1 MILIFK
7 PTNKKTNEQN
17 KSAELYP
24 RLNINFLK
32 VIVIVLGL
40 AIFSMISIIV
50 LKLLR
55 GDLNK
60 NNTVF
65 TNTSEDF
72 HSEYILELPNIKSI
86 KSVALDNGNILIFT
100 EDNLSSSL
108 IAITKNNKIKIIKL
122 QNSNVVKFNKL
133 K

>member
-1 MILIFK
+1 MN
-7 PTNKKTNEQN
+7 NKKTNDQN

-50 LKLLR
+50 FKILR

-60 NNTVF
+60 NNTEF
-65 TNTSEDF
+65 TNTSDDF

-86 KSVALDNGNILIFT
+86 KSVALDNENILIFT

-108 IAITKNNKIKIIKL
+108 ITITKNNKIKIIKL

>member
-1 MILIFK
+1 MN
-7 PTNKKTNEQN
+7 NKKTNDQN

-24 RLNINFLK
+24 KLNINFLK

-50 LKLLR
+50 FKILR

-60 NNTVF
+60 NNTEF
-65 TNTSEDF
+65 TNTSDDF

-86 KSVALDNGNILIFT
+86 KSIALDNENILIFS

-108 IAITKNNKIKIIKL
+108 IAINKNNKIKIIKL

>member
-1 MILIFK
+1 MN
-7 PTNKKTNEQN
+7 NKKTNDQN

-50 LKLLR
+50 FKILR

-60 NNTVF
+60 NNTEF
-65 TNTSEDF
+65 TNTSDDF

-86 KSVALDNGNILIFT
+86 KSIALDNENILIFT

-108 IAITKNNKIKIIKL
+108 TTITKNNKIKIIKL

>member
-1 MILIFK
+1 MN
-7 PTNKKTNEQN
+7 NKKTNDQN
-17 KSAELYP
+17 KSTELYP

-32 VIVIVLGL
+32 VIVIVLGF
-40 AIFSMISIIV
+40 AIFAMISIIV
-50 LKLLR
+50 LKILR

-60 NNTVF
+60 NNTEY
-65 TNTSEDF
+65 TNTSDDF

-86 KSVALDNGNILIFT
+86 KSIALDNENILIFS

-108 IAITKNNKIKIIKL
+108 ITITKNNKIKIIKL
-122 QNSNVVKFNKL
+122 QNSNVVKLNKL

>member
-1 MILIFK
+1 MN
-7 PTNKKTNEQN
+7 NKKINDQN

-40 AIFSMISIIV
+40 AIFVMISIIV
-50 LKLLR
+50 LKILR

-60 NNTVF
+60 NNTEF
-65 TNTSEDF
+65 TNTSDDF

-86 KSVALDNGNILIFT
+86 KSIALDNENILIFS

-108 IAITKNNKIKIIKL
+108 ITITKNNKIKIIKL

>member
-1 MILIFK
+1 MN
-7 PTNKKTNEQN
+7 NKKTDDQN

-40 AIFSMISIIV
+40 AIFAMISIIV
-50 LKLLR
+50 LKILR

-60 NNTVF
+60 NNTEF
-65 TNTSEDF
+65 TNISDDF

-86 KSVALDNGNILIFT
+86 KSIALDNENILIFS

-108 IAITKNNKIKIIKL
+108 ITITKNNKIKIIKL

>member
-1 MILIFK
+1 MN
-7 PTNKKTNEQN
+7 NKKTDDQN

-40 AIFSMISIIV
+40 AILAMIFIIV
-50 LKLLR
+50 LKILR
-55 GDLNK
+55 GDLNNN
-60 NNTVF
+60 NNTEF
-65 TNTSEDF
+65 TNTPDGF

-86 KSVALDNGNILIFT
+86 KSIALDNENILIFS

-108 IAITKNNKIKIIKL
+108 ITITKNNKIKIIKL

>member
-1 MILIFK
+1 MN
-7 PTNKKTNEQN
+7 NKKTNDQN

-24 RLNINFLK
+24 RLNLNFLK

-40 AIFSMISIIV
+40 AIFAMISIIV
-50 LKLLR
+50 LKILR

-60 NNTVF
+60 NNTEF
-65 TNTSEDF
+65 TNTSDDF

-86 KSVALDNGNILIFT
+86 KSIALDNENILIFS

-108 IAITKNNKIKIIKL
+108 ITITKNNKIKIIKL

>member
-1 MILIFK
+1 MN
-7 PTNKKTNEQN
+7 NKKTNDQN

-40 AIFSMISIIV
+40 AIFVMISIIV
-50 LKLLR
+50 LKILR

-60 NNTVF
+60 DNTVF
-65 TNTSEDF
+65 TNISDDF

-86 KSVALDNGNILIFT
+86 KSIALDNENILIFS

-108 IAITKNNKIKIIKL
+108 ITITKNNKIKIIKL

>member
-1 MILIFK
+1 MK
-7 PTNKKTNEQN
+7 NNKTNDQN

-40 AIFSMISIIV
+40 AIFAMISIIV
-50 LKLLR
+50 LKILR

-86 KSVALDNGNILIFT
+86 KSVALDNENILIFT

-108 IAITKNNKIKIIKL
+108 ITITKNNKIKIIKL

>member
-1 MILIFK
+1 MN
-7 PTNKKTNEQN
+7 NKKTDDQN

-40 AIFSMISIIV
+40 AIFVMISIIV
-50 LKLLR
+50 LKILR

-60 NNTVF
+60 DNAVF
-65 TNTSEDF
+65 TNISEDF

-86 KSVALDNGNILIFT
+86 KSVALDNENILIFT

-108 IAITKNNKIKIIKL
+108 INITKNNKIKIIKL

>member
-1 MILIFK
+1 MN
-7 PTNKKTNEQN
+7 NKKTNDQN

-50 LKLLR
+50 FKILR

-60 NNTVF
+60 NNTEF
-65 TNTSEDF
+65 TNTSDDF
-72 HSEYILELPNIKSI
+72 HSEYILKLPNIKSI
-86 KSVALDNGNILIFT
+86 KSIALDNENILIFS

-108 IAITKNNKIKIIKL
+108 ITITKNNKIKIIKL

>member
-1 MILIFK
+1 MN
-7 PTNKKTNEQN
+7 NKKTDDQN
-17 KSAELYP
+17 KSAEIYP

-50 LKLLR
+50 FKILR

-60 NNTVF
+60 NNTEF
-65 TNTSEDF
+65 TNTSDDF

-86 KSVALDNGNILIFT
+86 KSIALDNENILIFS

-108 IAITKNNKIKIIKL
+108 ITITKNNKIKIIKL

>member
-1 MILIFK
+1 MN
-7 PTNKKTNEQN
+7 NKKTNDQN

-32 VIVIVLGL
+32 VIVIVLGF
-40 AIFSMISIIV
+40 AIFAMISIIV
-50 LKLLR
+50 FKILR

-60 NNTVF
+60 NNTEF
-65 TNTSEDF
+65 TNTSDDF

-86 KSVALDNGNILIFT
+86 KSIALDNENILIFS

-108 IAITKNNKIKIIKL
+108 ITITKNNKIKIIKL

>member
-1 MILIFK
+1 MN
-7 PTNKKTNEQN
+7 NKKTDDQN

-40 AIFSMISIIV
+40 AIFAMISIIV
-50 LKLLR
+50 LKILR

-60 NNTVF
+60 NNTEF
-65 TNTSEDF
+65 ANTSDDF

-86 KSVALDNGNILIFT
+86 KSIALDNENILIFS

-108 IAITKNNKIKIIKL
+108 ITITKNNKIKIIKL
-122 QNSNVVKFNKL
+122 QNSNVVKFNKV

>member
-1 MILIFK
+1 MN
-7 PTNKKTNEQN
+7 NKKTNDQN

-40 AIFSMISIIV
+40 AIFVMISIIV
-50 LKLLR
+50 LKILR

-60 NNTVF
+60 NNTEF
-65 TNTSEDF
+65 TNTSDDF

-86 KSVALDNGNILIFT
+86 KSVALDNENILIFT

-108 IAITKNNKIKIIKL
+108 INITKNNKIKIIKL

>member
-1 MILIFK
+1 MN
-7 PTNKKTNEQN
+7 NKKTDDQN

-40 AIFSMISIIV
+40 AIFAMIFIIV
-50 LKLLR
+50 LKILR

-60 NNTVF
+60 NNTEF
-65 TNTSEDF
+65 TNTSDDF
-72 HSEYILELPNIKSI
+72 YSEYILELPNIKSI
-86 KSVALDNGNILIFT
+86 KSIALDNENILIFS

-108 IAITKNNKIKIIKL
+108 TTITKNNKIKIIKL

>member
-1 MILIFK
+1 MN
-7 PTNKKTNEQN
+7 NKKIDDQN

-32 VIVIVLGL
+32 VIVIVLG
-40 AIFSMISIIV
+40 FSIIV
-50 LKLLR
+50 MISVIVFKILR

-60 NNTVF
+60 NNTEF
-65 TNTSEDF
+65 NNTSDEF
-72 HSEYILELPNIKSI
+72 QSEYILELPNIKSI
-86 KSVALDNGNILIFT
+86 KSIALDNENILIFT

-108 IAITKNNKIKIIKL
+108 INITKNNKIKIIKL

>member
-1 MILIFK
+1 MN
-7 PTNKKTNEQN
+7 NKKTNDQN

-24 RLNINFLK
+24 RLNLNFLK

-40 AIFSMISIIV
+40 AIFVMISIIV
-50 LKLLR
+50 LKILR

-60 NNTVF
+60 NNTEF
-65 TNTSEDF
+65 TYNSDDF
-72 HSEYILELPNIKSI
+72 HSEYILEFPNIKSI
-86 KSVALDNGNILIFT
+86 KSVALDNENILIFT

-108 IAITKNNKIKIIKL
+108 INITKNNKIKIIKL

>member
-1 MILIFK
+1 MN
-7 PTNKKTNEQN
+7 NKKTDAQN

-24 RLNINFLK
+24 KLNINFLK

-40 AIFSMISIIV
+40 AIFVMISIIV
-50 LKLLR
+50 FKILR

-60 NNTVF
+60 NNTDF
-65 TNTSEDF
+65 INTSDDF
-72 HSEYILELPNIKSI
+72 HSKYILELPNIKSI
-86 KSVALDNGNILIFT
+86 KSIALDNENILIFL

-108 IAITKNNKIKIIKL
+108 ITITKNNKIKIIKL

>member
-1 MILIFK
+1 MN
-7 PTNKKTNEQN
+7 NKKTNDQN

-40 AIFSMISIIV
+40 AIFAMISIIV
-50 LKLLR
+50 LKILR

-60 NNTVF
+60 NNTEF
-65 TNTSEDF
+65 TNTSDDF

-86 KSVALDNGNILIFT
+86 KSVALDNENILIFS

-108 IAITKNNKIKIIKL
+108 ITITKNNKIKIIKL

>member
-1 MILIFK
+1 MN
-7 PTNKKTNEQN
+7 NKKTNDQN

-40 AIFSMISIIV
+40 AIFVMISIIV
-50 LKLLR
+50 FKILR

-60 NNTVF
+60 NNTEF
-65 TNTSEDF
+65 TYTSDDI

-86 KSVALDNGNILIFT
+86 KSIALDNENILIFT

-108 IAITKNNKIKIIKL
+108 ITITKNNKIKIIKL

>member
-1 MILIFK
+1 MN
-7 PTNKKTNEQN
+7 NKKTNDQN

-40 AIFSMISIIV
+40 AIFAMISIIV
-50 LKLLR
+50 LKILR

-60 NNTVF
+60 NDTEF
-65 TNTSEDF
+65 TNTSDDF

-86 KSVALDNGNILIFT
+86 KSIALDNENILIFS

-108 IAITKNNKIKIIKL
+108 ITITKNNKIKIIKL
-122 QNSNVVKFNKL
+122 QNSNVVKLNKL

>member
-1 MILIFK
+1 MN
-7 PTNKKTNEQN
+7 NKKTNDQN

-50 LKLLR
+50 FKILR

-60 NNTVF
+60 NNTEF
-65 TNTSEDF
+65 TNTSDDF

-86 KSVALDNGNILIFT
+86 QSVALDNENILIFS

-108 IAITKNNKIKIIKL
+108 ITITKNNKIKIIKL

>member
-1 MILIFK
+1 MN
-7 PTNKKTNEQN
+7 NKKINYQN

-24 RLNINFLK
+24 KLNINFLK

-40 AIFSMISIIV
+40 AIFMMISIIV
-50 LKLLR
+50 FKILR

-60 NNTVF
+60 NNTEF
-65 TNTSEDF
+65 TNTSDDF

-86 KSVALDNGNILIFT
+86 KSIALDNENILIFS

-108 IAITKNNKIKIIKL
+108 ITITKSNKIKIIKL

>member
-1 MILIFK
+1 MN
-7 PTNKKTNEQN
+7 NKKTNDQN

-40 AIFSMISIIV
+40 AIFVMISVIV
-50 LKLLR
+50 LKILR

-60 NNTVF
+60 NNTKF
-65 TNTSEDF
+65 TNTSDDF

-86 KSVALDNGNILIFT
+86 KSIALDSENILIFS

-108 IAITKNNKIKIIKL
+108 ITITKNNKIKIIKL

>member
-1 MILIFK
+1 MN
-7 PTNKKTNEQN
+7 NKKTNDQN

-40 AIFSMISIIV
+40 AIFAMISIIV
-50 LKLLR
+50 LKILR

-60 NNTVF
+60 NNTEF
-65 TNTSEDF
+65 TNTSDDF

-86 KSVALDNGNILIFT
+86 KSIALDNENILIFT

-108 IAITKNNKIKIIKL
+108 ITITKNNKIKIIKL
-122 QNSNVVKFNKL
+122 QNSNVVKLNKL

>member
-1 MILIFK
+1 MK
-7 PTNKKTNEQN
+7 NNKTNDQN

-40 AIFSMISIIV
+40 AIFVMISIIV
-50 LKLLR
+50 LKILR

-60 NNTVF
+60 NNTEF
-65 TNTSEDF
+65 TNTSDDF

-86 KSVALDNGNILIFT
+86 KSIALDNENILIFS

-108 IAITKNNKIKIIKL
+108 ITITKNNKIKIIKL

>member
-1 MILIFK
+1 MN
-7 PTNKKTNEQN
+7 NKKTNYQN

-40 AIFSMISIIV
+40 AIFAMISIIV
-50 LKLLR
+50 LKILR

-60 NNTVF
+60 NNTEF
-65 TNTSEDF
+65 ANTSNDF

-86 KSVALDNGNILIFT
+86 KSIALDNENILIFS

-108 IAITKNNKIKIIKL
+108 ITITKNNKIKIIKL

>member
-1 MILIFK
+1 MN
-7 PTNKKTNEQN
+7 NKKTDDQN
-17 KSAELYP
+17 KSAELYT

-40 AIFSMISIIV
+40 AIFAMISIIV
-50 LKLLR
+50 LKILR

-60 NNTVF
+60 NNTEF
-65 TNTSEDF
+65 TNTSDDF

-86 KSVALDNGNILIFT
+86 KSIALDNENILIFS

-108 IAITKNNKIKIIKL
+108 ITITKNNKIKIIKL

>member
-1 MILIFK
+1 MN
-7 PTNKKTNEQN
+7 NKKTNDQN

-24 RLNINFLK
+24 KLNINFLK

-50 LKLLR
+50 FKILR

-60 NNTVF
+60 NNTEF
-65 TNTSEDF
+65 TNTSDDF
-72 HSEYILELPNIKSI
+72 YSEYILEIPNIKSI
-86 KSVALDNGNILIFT
+86 KSIALDNENILIFS

-108 IAITKNNKIKIIKL
+108 ITITKNNKIKIIKL

>member
-1 MILIFK
+1 MN
-7 PTNKKTNEQN
+7 NKKTNDQN

-40 AIFSMISIIV
+40 AIFVMISIIV
-50 LKLLR
+50 LKILR

-60 NNTVF
+60 NNTEF
-65 TNTSEDF
+65 TNTSDDL

-86 KSVALDNGNILIFT
+86 KSIALDNENILIFS

-108 IAITKNNKIKIIKL
+108 ITITKNNKIKIIKL

>member
-1 MILIFK
+1 MN
-7 PTNKKTNEQN
+7 NKKINDQN

-40 AIFSMISIIV
+40 AIFAMISIIV
-50 LKLLR
+50 LKILR

-60 NNTVF
+60 NNTEF
-65 TNTSEDF
+65 TNTSDDF

-86 KSVALDNGNILIFT
+86 KSIALDNENILIFS

-108 IAITKNNKIKIIKL
+108 ITITKNNKIKVIKL

>member
-1 MILIFK
+1 MN
-7 PTNKKTNEQN
+7 NKKTNDQN

-24 RLNINFLK
+24 KLNINFLK

-50 LKLLR
+50 FKILR

-60 NNTVF
+60 NNTEF
-65 TNTSEDF
+65 TNTSDDF
-72 HSEYILELPNIKSI
+72 YSEYILELPNIKSI
-86 KSVALDNGNILIFT
+86 KSIALDNENILIFS

-108 IAITKNNKIKIIKL
+108 ITITKNNKIKIIKL

>member
-1 MILIFK
+1 MN
-7 PTNKKTNEQN
+7 NKKTNDQN

-24 RLNINFLK
+24 KLNINFLK

-40 AIFSMISIIV
+40 AIFAMISIIV
-50 LKLLR
+50 LKILR

-60 NNTVF
+60 NSNEF
-65 TNTSEDF
+65 TNTSDDF

-86 KSVALDNGNILIFT
+86 KSIALDNENILIFS

-108 IAITKNNKIKIIKL
+108 ITITKNNKIKIIKL

>member
-1 MILIFK
+1 MN
-7 PTNKKTNEQN
+7 NKKTNDQN

-40 AIFSMISIIV
+40 AIFVMISIIV
-50 LKLLR
+50 FKILR

-60 NNTVF
+60 NNTEF
-65 TNTSEDF
+65 TNTSDDF
-72 HSEYILELPNIKSI
+72 YSEYILELPNIKSI
-86 KSVALDNGNILIFT
+86 KSIALDNENILIFS

-108 IAITKNNKIKIIKL
+108 ITITKNNKIKIIKL

>member
-1 MILIFK
+1 MN
-7 PTNKKTNEQN
+7 NKKTNDQN

-40 AIFSMISIIV
+40 AIFAMISIIV
-50 LKLLR
+50 LKILR

-60 NNTVF
+60 NNTEF
-65 TNTSEDF
+65 TNTSDDF
-72 HSEYILELPNIKSI
+72 HSEYTLELPNIKSI
-86 KSVALDNGNILIFT
+86 KSIALDNENILIFL

-108 IAITKNNKIKIIKL
+108 ITITKNNKIKIIKL